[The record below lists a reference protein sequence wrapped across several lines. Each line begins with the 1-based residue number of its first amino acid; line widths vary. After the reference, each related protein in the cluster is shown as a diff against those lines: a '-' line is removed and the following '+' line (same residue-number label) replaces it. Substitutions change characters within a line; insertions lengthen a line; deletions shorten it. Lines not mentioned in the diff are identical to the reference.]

1 MRVLL
6 CLLLVGATSAKLA
19 PASTLHKPTALSK
32 VSTGGATKKR
42 PASEQLTPSETV
54 LAGACARLVAQTI
67 LHPLDV
73 IRTRSQT
80 KNPIEATLVEEPRPR
95 RSLSKRISDRMRGRL

>member
-1 MRVLL
+1 MRVITLL
-6 CLLLVGATSAKLA
+6 ALAGAASARLA
-19 PASTLHKPTALSK
+19 PSTQLHKPAALSK
-32 VSTGGATKKR
+32 VSKGGATKKR

-67 LHPLDV
+67 LYPLDV

-80 KNPIEATLVEEPRPR
+80 KNPIEATLLEALPFGLAPQML
-95 RSLSKRISDRMRGRL
+95 LSR